1 MSGRHAAVR
10 VYYPGSP
17 PECQVCGK
25 PVLSIP
31 GEPIRHVG
39 EVIAPVAPEPP
50 DARAFLRAVDVAEA
64 AVAALPRDA
73 SPADVARAVVERV
86 YGDGLLRRR
95 PVPPRQRQE
104 PDLAEAAAAVR
115 ARYERPERALLRV
128 G

>member
-31 GEPIRHVG
+31 GEPIRH
-39 EVIAPVAPEPP
+39 
-50 DARAFLRAVDVAEA
+50 VAEA